1 MRALHLTVKAFG
13 PFKEK
18 QTIDFSQLGSETIFL
33 VTGPTGAGK
42 TTIFDAMCFA
52 LYGRASGTDRDQDT
66 LKSHF
71 SNEEDTTIV
80 DFTFMLRGK
89 QYRIERMPKQWRK
102 KERGEG
108 YKEEPTKAH
117 LYQQHNG
124 EERLLASKIKEVNEM
139 IEELLRLDYDQFRKM
154 IMIPQGEFR
163 KLISENSKEREEILQ
178 KIFRTQFYSE
188 LTDHLREQK
197 KSLEKDMEQFE
208 WKIEQEIEKI
218 NWISEEQVEI
228 PEDPH
233 QVIQKLE
240 EMLERQELEKKLV
253 KDQLRVLSEQLDKVQ
268 DRYYHAKTIDELYKE
283 LDRLMIEQKDLHQQQ
298 SEMDREAEVLH
309 LGKKAHEL
317 KPYER
322 QMHERKQELDK
333 LAASLKENIDVL
345 KDMET
350 RFKRTQEEYE
360 AEKAKESVRDQ
371 LKEELQKTKEAQGK
385 LESLL
390 DIQQKV
396 TQIDQKQDQFNK
408 RLTDLS
414 SRKQQLAEEREKK
427 SQLAFKEREIT
438 SKVFDL
444 KEKTEREKRNL
455 SSLHRLMK
463 EWNTLQQ
470 LRENYQSLK
479 KETDESRERK
489 EELKR
494 KYDEA
499 VEKLKEHRAYHLA
512 LEVDSGSPCPVC
524 GSCEHPDLATQPK
537 GVLSNEEMDAIKQ
550 THDRQEQKYLKMHES
565 MTSARAEGESHKQL
579 VDTLYGEV
587 HSLIDGDLSTEVLQQ
602 AAQQL
607 EEKLR
612 TNTEGLTHLETELKT
627 IHEAADQLS
636 KIEDQMNELTK
647 QEEDVNNQ
655 LRKWAEEK
663 VARQTEIENLKSNYA
678 FPTFDLSEMNE
689 FVKKAEQKLHDS
701 LKNWENIQKDY
712 TQKHEEVQQMR
723 TKKDELERYLVEV
736 EEMYQNKAEEFNQTL
751 DQLNFDTVTAYKE
764 ALLTEAEMNI
774 LSQKLNEFNQ
784 RKAVVHDRLTEI
796 KTKLKEEKRPV
807 LDELKQAYEEHKE
820 KVNHKQK
827 ELHDFQVVYR
837 QNENILLSMASLIEE
852 QKEFAERYYDLAEV
866 SNLARGDNALKL
878 SLERYVLASYLDEIL
893 VQANIRLDQ
902 MTDHR
907 YQLLRSDALAKRG
920 AQSGLELEVID
931 HHTGQKRSVK
941 TLSGGEGFKASL
953 SLALGMADV
962 VQSHAG
968 GVQLETLFIDEGFG
982 TLDEQSL
989 EQAIGCLRTLQD
1001 GNRMLGIISHVP
1013 QLKEEI
1019 PAKLHIHSG
1028 PEGSTVQMAFQ

>member
-13 PFKEK
+13 PFKER

-71 SNEEDTTIV
+71 SNEEDITIV

-108 YKEEPTKAH
+108 YKEEPTKAY

-139 IEELLRLDYDQFRKM
+139 VEELLRLDYDQFRKM

-208 WKIEQEIEKI
+208 WKIEQESEKI
-218 NWISEEQVEI
+218 KWVSKEQVEI
-228 PEDPH
+228 PKDPH

-240 EMLERQELEKKLV
+240 EMLERQELDKKQV
-253 KDQLRVLSEQLDKVQ
+253 KEQLRVLSEQLDQVQ
-268 DRYYHAKTIDELYKE
+268 DRYYHAKTIDELYRE
-283 LDRLMIEQKDLHQQQ
+283 LDRLMIEQQDIDERQP
-298 SEMDREAEVLH
+298 DRDHEADVLD
-309 LGKKAHEL
+309 LGKKAREL
-317 KPYER
+317 RPYER
-322 QMHERKQELDK
+322 QMVERKQEVNK
-333 LAASLKENIDVL
+333 LSSSLKENIEVIKEL
-345 KDMET
+345 ET
-350 RFKRTQEEYE
+350 RFKQTQEEYE
-360 AEKAKESVRDQ
+360 REKAKESVRDQ
-371 LKEELQKTKEAQGK
+371 LKDEVQKKREAQGK
-385 LESLL
+385 LKSLL
-390 DIQQKV
+390 EIQQ
-396 TQIDQKQDQFNK
+396 TIAQIEQKQVQYNK
-408 RLTDLS
+408 RLADLS
-414 SRKQQLAEEREKK
+414 SRKQQLAEDREKK
-427 SQLAFKEREIT
+427 SQLASKEREIT

-455 SSLHRLMK
+455 SSLHRLIK

-470 LRENYQSLK
+470 LRENYQLLK
-479 KETDESRERK
+479 KDTDAFK
-489 EELKR
+489 EEKNELKR
-494 KYDEA
+494 KYDKA

-512 LEVDSGSPCPVC
+512 LEIDSGAPCPVC

-537 GVLSNEEMDAIKQ
+537 GVLSNEEMDALKQ
-550 THDRQEQKYLKMHES
+550 TYERQEQKYLKMHES
-565 MTSARAEGESHKQL
+565 MTAARAEGKSHKQL
-579 VDTLYGEV
+579 VDTLYDEV
-587 HSLIDGDLSTEVLQQ
+587 HSLIKGDLSTEVLRH

-607 EEKLR
+607 EHRLR
-612 TNTEGLTHLETELKT
+612 TNTESLTHIETELKT

-636 KIEDQMNELTK
+636 QIEDQMSELTK

-655 LRKWAEEK
+655 LRKWAEDK

-678 FPTFDLSEMNE
+678 FPTFDLNEMNE
-689 FVKKAEQKLHDS
+689 FVKKAETKLTDS
-701 LKNWENIQKDY
+701 LNYWEKIQKVY

-723 TKKDELERYLVEV
+723 TKKEELERYLMEA
-736 EEMYQNKAEEFNQTL
+736 EKMCRNKELEFNRKL
-751 DQLNFDTVTAYKE
+751 DQLEFSTVRAYKE
-764 ALLTEAEMNI
+764 ATLSEEEINK

-784 RKAVVHDRLTEI
+784 RKAVVHERLMEI
-796 KTKLKEEKRPV
+796 KLKLKEEKRPV
-807 LDELKQAYEEHKE
+807 LNELKQAFEKHKQ
-820 KVNHKQK
+820 KVNLKQK
-827 ELHDFQVVYR
+827 ELHDCQVEYEH
-837 QNENILLSMASLIEE
+837 NENILLSMTSLIEE

-866 SNLARGDNALKL
+866 SNMARGDNSLKL

-1001 GNRMLGIISHVP
+1001 GNRMLGIISHVS

-1019 PAKLHIHSG
+1019 PAKLQIHSG